1 MKGSNPIL
9 IYMYVASQEIGFEF
23 LAQKLEFLFSNS
35 STAIGI
41 ISCWKP
47 ECKGSESDDCMDDT
61 RWSADRDSIEMDIE
75 FPLGKDDIIGRCR
88 NFNWTPGGDCQSF
101 VQKMSLKEGRG
112 SDSIEINTD
121 SFLCAV

>member
-1 MKGSNPIL
+1 MNFLKKNSN
-9 IYMYVASQEIGFEF
+9 
-23 LAQKLEFLFSNS
+23 FSS
-35 STAIGI
+35 VIQSTAIGI
-41 ISCWKP
+41 ISRWKP

-121 SFLCAV
+121 FFLCTV

>member
-1 MKGSNPIL
+1 MNFSKKNSN
-9 IYMYVASQEIGFEF
+9 
-23 LAQKLEFLFSNS
+23 FSS
-35 STAIGI
+35 VIQSTAIGI
-41 ISCWKP
+41 ISRWKP

-75 FPLGKDDIIGRCR
+75 FPLGKDDIILPAVEISIGHPEEIV
-88 NFNWTPGGDCQSF
+88 NHF

-121 SFLCAV
+121 FFLCTV